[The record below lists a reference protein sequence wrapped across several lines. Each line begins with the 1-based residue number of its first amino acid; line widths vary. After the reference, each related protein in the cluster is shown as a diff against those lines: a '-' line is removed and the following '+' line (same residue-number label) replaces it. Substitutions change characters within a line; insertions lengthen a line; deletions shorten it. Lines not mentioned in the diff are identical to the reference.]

1 MTGNTASRPTTRALS
16 LAAIALEAGV
26 AILEVYGSDFAV
38 EHKDDASPVTEADA
52 RAEAII
58 LKRLAEFEPGVPVI
72 AEEAASAGK
81 VPAVG
86 DRFFLVD
93 PLDGTREFVRRNG
106 EFTVNIA
113 LIEAGVPV
121 AGVVYAP
128 ALGMMAVGDRMGGG
142 GKGEAFEATLT
153 PDDSPEAAEWRPLR
167 TRHVPKSGPVAV
179 ASRSH
184 RGEETDEFLAR
195 HGVVDTASAG
205 SSLKFVLV
213 ARGAA
218 DLYPRLGRT
227 MEWDT
232 AAGQAV
238 LEAAGGTVL
247 TVEGAPLT
255 YAKRERGY
263 DNPHFVAWGRPPA
276 AR

>member
-1 MTGNTASRPTTRALS
+1 MQDQMTGRAAALPTTRALA
-16 LAAIALEAGV
+16 LAAIALEAGA
-26 AILEVYGSDFAV
+26 AILDVYASDFAV
-38 EHKDDASPVTEADA
+38 GHKDDASPVTEADA

-58 LKRLAEFEPGVPVI
+58 LKRLAEYQPDVPVI
-72 AEEAASAGK
+72 AEEAASAGQ

-93 PLDGTREFVRRNG
+93 PLDGTKEFVRRNG

-128 ALGMMAVGDRMGGG
+128 ALGMMAVGDRQHG
-142 GKGEAFEATLT
+142 AFEATLT
-153 PDDSPEAAEWRPLR
+153 PDTDVRQVRWRPLR
-167 TRHVPKSGPVAV
+167 TRDVPAAGPVAV

-184 RGEETDEFLAR
+184 RGEETEAFLAR
-195 HGVVDTASAG
+195 HGVVDTTSAG

-213 ARGAA
+213 ARGVA

-238 LEAAGGTVL
+238 LEAAGGIVL
-247 TVEGAPLT
+247 TLDGAPLG
-255 YAKRERGY
+255 YAKRERGF

-276 AR
+276 A

>member
-1 MTGNTASRPTTRALS
+1 MQDQTTGRAAALPTARTLAL
-16 LAAIALEAGV
+16 AGIAQEAGA
-26 AILEVYGSDFAV
+26 AILEVYGGEFAV

-58 LKRLAEFEPGVPVI
+58 LKRLAELSPGVPVI
-72 AEEAASAGK
+72 AEEAASAGQ

-93 PLDGTREFVRRNG
+93 PLDGTKEFVRRNG

-128 ALGMMAVGDRMGGG
+128 ALGMMAVGDREDGAY
-142 GKGEAFEATLT
+142 EASLT
-153 PDDSPEAAEWRPLR
+153 PEANLRAVQWQPLR
-167 TRHVPKSGPVAV
+167 TRDVPAAGPVAV

-184 RGEETDEFLAR
+184 RGEETEAFLAR
-195 HGVVDTASAG
+195 HGVVDTTSAG

-213 ARGAA
+213 ARGVA

-247 TVEGAPLT
+247 TLEGAPLG

-263 DNPHFVAWGRPPA
+263 DNPHFVAWGRAPA
-276 AR
+276 A